1 MEKPSGRLVSEKFKE
16 TRPSG
21 RQAVCG
27 SEAGEVIGKEVVRSG
42 DTRYRS
48 QKNQSFKRHFTHT
61 RTHAHTRTHM
71 HTYTLTRTH
80 RLLHSLVQVCLC
92 TSLSPAL
99 EDE

>member
-1 MEKPSGRLVSEKFKE
+1 MLQSRRFVEKPSGKLVSEKFKE

-27 SEAGEVIGKEVVRSG
+27 SEAGEVIGKEVVRNG

-61 RTHAHTRTHM
+61 RTHMRAHTQAAPQ
-71 HTYTLTRTH
+71 
-80 RLLHSLVQVCLC
+80 SC
-92 TSLSPAL
+92 TGLSMYIPVTCPRR
-99 EDE
+99 